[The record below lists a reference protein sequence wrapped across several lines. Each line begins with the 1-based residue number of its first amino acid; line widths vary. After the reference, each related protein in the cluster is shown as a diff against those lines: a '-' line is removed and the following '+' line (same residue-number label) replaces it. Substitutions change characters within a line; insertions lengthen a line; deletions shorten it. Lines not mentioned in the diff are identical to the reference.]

1 MHVLTPVQVHTTVFY
16 VLGPML
22 HTVLGN
28 NFPVEMSTTIVQRLE
43 LRAFYLSEWWLFFSK
58 TSETSDR

>member
-1 MHVLTPVQVHTTVFY
+1 
-16 VLGPML
+16 ML

-28 NFPVEMSTTIVQRLE
+28 NVPVEMSTTAVQRLE
-43 LRAFYLSEWWLFFSK
+43 LRAFFLSEWWLSFSK